1 MKNFKTKLSLNY
13 RRINWKILIFII
25 SASISIILIIY
36 VFIYGSFLSTYGVDY
51 FAYWSTGKIAD
62 QKGYSE
68 IYDLNYL
75 RSVQTQELE
84 SLGVLSITDD
94 SSTWIITAAYLS
106 FFILPF
112 QFLSKID
119 LVYGYWLWTILNL
132 IILVGYLVFFM
143 RRILPESGSIVNG
156 LKLLIPILISYP
168 VFINIIMGQAEVLL
182 LVCAGEFIRNAF
194 RKKSI
199 LSGLWLGGLLVKPQL
214 LILIIPIILIMRNWK
229 VLMGFVASSGMILV
243 TSFMLSGSAGI
254 KALINLWIGYTG
266 GIATGAPEAM
276 INWRMVGLNLNNLLD
291 TSLGWVI
298 TGLGMLLTILALYF
312 MIKQIP
318 PFGSPSWVIT
328 MLGVFSATLAI
339 TWHAHQ
345 HIAMVLIPFL
355 VYASQ
360 YKLLPE
366 KILFLWS
373 IVTPIVWSG
382 MAIGVVFT
390 RNFMNMNI
398 LDYVGMVV
406 AFSGFALNLVII
418 FSTMQFKNNCN
429 LKQF

>member
-1 MKNFKTKLSLNY
+1 MKNTKIKLSLNFKY
-13 RRINWKILIFII
+13 INWKIP
-25 SASISIILIIY
+25 ILI
-36 VFIYGSFLSTYGVDY
+36 VTAFIYLLLIYSLVVNGSYFSNYGRDY
-51 FAYWSTGKIAD
+51 FAYWSAGIIAD

-68 IYDLNYL
+68 IYDLNNL
-75 RSVQTQELE
+75 RSVQTQELK
-84 SLGVLSITDD
+84 SLGVSAKTYD
-94 SSTWIITAAYLS
+94 SSTRILPVAYFS
-106 FFILPF
+106 FFVLPF
-112 QFLSKID
+112 QILSRID

-132 IILVGYLVFFM
+132 IILIGYLVFFL
-143 RRILPESGSIVNG
+143 RRILPESGAIENV

-276 INWRMVGLNLNNLLD
+276 INWRMVGLNLNNLLN

-298 TGLGMLLTILALYF
+298 TGLGMLLTILAVYF
-312 MIKQIP
+312 LIKQIP

>member
-1 MKNFKTKLSLNY
+1 MKNTKIKLSLNFKY
-13 RRINWKILIFII
+13 INWKIP
-25 SASISIILIIY
+25 ILI
-36 VFIYGSFLSTYGVDY
+36 VTAFIYLLLIYSLVVNGSYFSNYGRDY
-51 FAYWSTGKIAD
+51 FAYWSAGIIAD
-62 QKGYSE
+62 EKGYSE
-68 IYDLNYL
+68 IYDLNNL
-75 RSVQTQELE
+75 RSVQTQELK
-84 SLGVLSITDD
+84 SLGVSAKTYD
-94 SSTWIITAAYLS
+94 SSTRILPVAYFS
-106 FFILPF
+106 FFVLPF
-112 QFLSKID
+112 QILSRID

-132 IILVGYLVFFM
+132 IILIGYLVFFL
-143 RRILPESGSIVNG
+143 RRILPESGAIENV

-366 KILFLWS
+366 KILFSWS

-382 MAIGVVFT
+382 MATGVVFT

-406 AFSGFALNLVII
+406 AFSGFALNLVIL
-418 FSTMQFKNNCN
+418 FSTMQFINNCN
-429 LKQF
+429 LKQL

>member
-1 MKNFKTKLSLNY
+1 MKNTKIKLSLNFKY
-13 RRINWKILIFII
+13 INWKIP
-25 SASISIILIIY
+25 ILI
-36 VFIYGSFLSTYGVDY
+36 VTAFIYLLLIYSLVVNGSYFSNYGRDY
-51 FAYWSTGKIAD
+51 FAYWSAGIIAD
-62 QKGYSE
+62 EKGYSE
-68 IYDLNYL
+68 IYDLNNL
-75 RSVQTQELE
+75 RSVQTQELK
-84 SLGVLSITDD
+84 SLGVSAKTYD
-94 SSTWIITAAYLS
+94 SSTRILPVAYFS
-106 FFILPF
+106 FFVLPF
-112 QFLSKID
+112 QILSRID

-132 IILVGYLVFFM
+132 IILIGYLVFFL
-143 RRILPESGSIVNG
+143 RRILPESGAIENV